1 MSFGTFMA
9 FIALNELLFGVTSS
23 DYTQGYF
30 RKQSY

>member
-9 FIALNELLFGVTSS
+9 FIALNELFGVTSS

-30 RKQSY
+30 GKQSY